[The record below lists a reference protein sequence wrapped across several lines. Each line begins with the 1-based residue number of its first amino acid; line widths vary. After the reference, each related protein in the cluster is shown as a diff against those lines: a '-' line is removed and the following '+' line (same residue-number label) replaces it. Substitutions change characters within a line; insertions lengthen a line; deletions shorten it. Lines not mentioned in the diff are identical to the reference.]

1 MSTSTVLTPAG
12 EPVLII
18 TRVFDA
24 PRALVYKC
32 YTEPVH
38 MVHFWG
44 PHGSTTPVC
53 QVDLRAGGLWRT
65 VMRFADGS
73 EYGYS
78 SVYLEIV
85 PPERIVYRDAPNDW
99 KGGLEG
105 LPPVEIHSTIAF
117 GDESGKTKVTVT
129 IRFNSLA
136 ERDENVKRGFAGMV
150 VTSSDRLEQ
159 YLETLNEISS

>member
-1 MSTSTVLTPAG
+1 MPTAWPSFPTPPTTISLPTRGRAKWLLASSMPRTNSSPTSPGASSDAPRERSLSEATMSTSTVLTPAG

-24 PRALVYKC
+24 PRVLVYKC
-32 YTEPVH
+32 YTDPVH

-53 QVDLRAGGLWRT
+53 QVDLRPGGLWRT

-78 SVYLEIV
+78 
-85 PPERIVYRDAPNDW
+85 
-99 KGGLEG
+99 
-105 LPPVEIHSTIAF
+105 
-117 GDESGKTKVTVT
+117 
-129 IRFNSLA
+129 
-136 ERDENVKRGFAGMV
+136 
-150 VTSSDRLEQ
+150 
-159 YLETLNEISS
+159 